1 MTRGEEFERLQ
12 FRATREKNDSL
23 LESLFHPD
31 RTYESN
37 LVPTQLKGKGEEH
50 IMWETLIE
58 EIDTGTQKVIY
69 EDKDHVHVHK
79 YYKLKNTEV
88 FYSVILR
95 ATYRDGKIVHTQ
107 EEYEDLDYD
116 PSEGQSWTWE
126 DVLWYW
132 EMITA
137 TEVTFE
143 ERQAFADQKGI
154 PTMTNSSTDNEWSW
168 NLS

>member
-37 LVPTQLKGKGEEH
+37 LFPTQLKGKGEEH
-50 IMWETLIE
+50 IMWETLTE

-88 FYSVILR
+88 FYSVILK

-126 DVLWYW
+126 DVRWWW

-154 PTMTNSSTDNEWSW
+154 PTLTNSSTG
-168 NLS
+168 

>member
-1 MTRGEEFERLQ
+1 MFMYTS
-12 FRATREKNDSL
+12 TISL
-23 LESLFHPD
+23 
-31 RTYESN
+31 
-37 LVPTQLKGKGEEH
+37 K
-50 IMWETLIE
+50 
-58 EIDTGTQKVIY
+58 TQKF
-69 EDKDHVHVHK
+69 
-79 YYKLKNTEV
+79 

-107 EEYEDLDYD
+107 EEYEDLDYE

-126 DVLWYW
+126 DVGWW

-143 ERQAFADQKGI
+143 ERQAFANQKGI
-154 PTMTNSSTDNEWSW
+154 PTLTNSSADNEWRL

>member
-37 LVPTQLKGKGEEH
+37 LFPTQLKGKGEEN
-50 IMWETLIE
+50 IMWETLTE

-79 YYKLKNTEV
+79 YYKLENTEV
-88 FYSVILR
+88 FYSVIQKV
-95 ATYRDGKIVHTQ
+95 TYRDGKIVHTQ

-126 DVLWYW
+126 DVRWWW

-143 ERQAFADQKGI
+143 ERQAFANQKGI
-154 PTMTNSSTDNEWSW
+154 PTLTNSSIDNEW

>member
-12 FRATREKNDSL
+12 FRAIRQKNDSL
-23 LESLFHPD
+23 VESLFHPD
-31 RTYESN
+31 STYESN
-37 LVPTQLKGKGEEH
+37 LVPTELKGRGEEN
-50 IMWETLIE
+50 IIWERLE
-58 EIDTGTQKVIY
+58 EELDTGTQKIIY

-79 YYKLKNTEV
+79 YHKLKNAEA
-88 FYSVILR
+88 FYSVIQKV
-95 ATYRDGKIVHTQ
+95 TYRDGKIVHTQ

-126 DVLWYW
+126 DVRWWW

-143 ERQAFADQKGI
+143 ERQAFANQKGI
-154 PTMTNSSTDNEWSW
+154 PTLTNNSTDNEWRL

>member
-1 MTRGEEFERLQ
+1 M
-12 FRATREKNDSL
+12 
-23 LESLFHPD
+23 
-31 RTYESN
+31 
-37 LVPTQLKGKGEEH
+37 VPTQLKGKGEEH
-50 IMWETLIE
+50 IMWETLTE

-79 YYKLKNTEV
+79 YYKLENTEV
-88 FYSVILR
+88 FYSVIQKV
-95 ATYRDGKIVHTQ
+95 TYRDGKIVHTQ

-126 DVLWYW
+126 DVRWWW

-143 ERQAFADQKGI
+143 ERQLTFFK
-154 PTMTNSSTDNEWSW
+154 S
-168 NLS
+168 NLCGGNHLPPPPYIFPCPRLPLRWVIV